1 MKTVLHE
8 MQVGKRLIGLLS
20 MLAFAVLSWG
30 ENIRVSMDDF
40 SILPGETHQVAINV
54 TSDVVCGSAFEG
66 IIDLPAGLTIV
77 PDADEGEYVIK
88 NTERCSRKFS
98 LLSASSL
105 ENASLQP
112 NQVKFSMYSSNGDN
126 LAGTS
131 GAVLYFTVRASEELA
146 EDSQIRLIE
155 SKIKGNNPSSSEP
168 ALSVSCAANVHNA
181 TFVAAVMNLTAPSFT
196 LTPTKEYDL
205 TFSFEKNKDVISFQ
219 ADITL
224 PAGMSFVADASGDY
238 VVFNEA
244 RLTSSHVFD
253 TNLLNGDKTL
263 RIMLYHPKNTP
274 IKLDEGEFFTVK
286 VKADA
291 ALAAS
296 AVVSVSK
303 MEFVQN
309 ASQLYH
315 PADFTVAV
323 SNPDVAAKAEADAA
337 LLQLNTSFEEVKK
350 TIAGYAESVQTKF
363 QAEVETINLSIA
375 SLVETLAQDVA
386 NGDVFANASTR
397 NAAIEKVSVQISQL
411 SVDAAAAAANEAQYK
426 ADVAAIAEVQAQFD
440 AAKKTVTGYA
450 ESVQASFAE
459 TIAALETSVADLTKT
474 AKASYVNGTSVADA
488 AALQK
493 AVAAVVDNIEK
504 LLVDAAAAQ
513 KAYEEEA
520 EKIAA
525 NEEQYEANL
534 NMIASLQNKFDLVL
548 EKIAGYDESVQE
560 IVDIDIKTI
569 RVAID
574 MLKSNTEASYN
585 NGTSVE
591 DAARLA
597 TLAND
602 IENLIDELDY
612 KAEQEQNNVTTG
624 IKNATLDGNNQDMYD
639 MSGRKIHQGK
649 GLVIIGK
656 KKYYIK

>member
-1 MKTVLHE
+1 ME
-8 MQVGKRLIGLLS
+8 ES
-20 MLAFAVLSWG
+20 
-30 ENIRVSMDDF
+30 
-40 SILPGETHQVAINV
+40 VAH
-54 TSDVVCGSAFEG
+54 
-66 IIDLPAGLTIV
+66 
-77 PDADEGEYVIK
+77 
-88 NTERCSRKFS
+88 
-98 LLSASSL
+98 LSATAA
-105 ENASLQP
+105 ASYK
-112 NQVKFSMYSSNGDN
+112 N
-126 LAGTS
+126 GTS
-131 GAVLYFTVRASEELA
+131 
-146 EDSQIRLIE
+146 
-155 SKIKGNNPSSSEP
+155 
-168 ALSVSCAANVHNA
+168 
-181 TFVAAVMNLTAPSFT
+181 
-196 LTPTKEYDL
+196 
-205 TFSFEKNKDVISFQ
+205 
-219 ADITL
+219 
-224 PAGMSFVADASGDY
+224 VADA
-238 VVFNEA
+238 
-244 RLTSSHVFD
+244 
-253 TNLLNGDKTL
+253 
-263 RIMLYHPKNTP
+263 
-274 IKLDEGEFFTVK
+274 
-286 VKADA
+286 A
-291 ALAAS
+291 ALKESAA
-296 AVVSVSK
+296 AVV
-303 MEFVQN
+303 
-309 ASQLYH
+309 
-315 PADFTVAV
+315 
-323 SNPDVAAKAEADAA
+323 
-337 LLQLNTSFEEVKK
+337 
-350 TIAGYAESVQTKF
+350 
-363 QAEVETINLSIA
+363 
-375 SLVETLAQDVA
+375 A
-386 NGDVFANASTR
+386 N
-397 NAAIEKVSVQISQL
+397 IEKL
-411 SVDAAAAAANEAQYK
+411 LDDAAAAQKKYEEEAEKAAANEAQYK

-450 ESVQASFAE
+450 ESVSAAFAE
-459 TIAALETSVADLTKT
+459 SLDELQKSVYSLSKVAKT
-474 AKASYVNGTSVADA
+474 SYVNGTSVADA

>member
-1 MKTVLHE
+1 

-54 TSDVVCGSAFEG
+54 TSDVECGSAFEG

-286 VKADA
+286 VKAGA

-426 ADVAAIAEVQAQFD
+426 ADVAAIANVQTLLD
-440 AAKKTVTGYA
+440 AAKTTVSGYA
-450 ESVQASFAE
+450 ESVSAAFAE
-459 TIAALETSVADLTKT
+459 SLDELQKSVYSLSKV

>member
-1 MKTVLHE
+1 
-8 MQVGKRLIGLLS
+8 

-54 TSDVVCGSAFEG
+54 TSDVECGSAFEG

-274 IKLDEGEFFTVK
+274 IKLDEG
-286 VKADA
+286 
-291 ALAAS
+291 
-296 AVVSVSK
+296 
-303 MEFVQN
+303 
-309 ASQLYH
+309 
-315 PADFTVAV
+315 
-323 SNPDVAAKAEADAA
+323 
-337 LLQLNTSFEEVKK
+337 
-350 TIAGYAESVQTKF
+350 
-363 QAEVETINLSIA
+363 
-375 SLVETLAQDVA
+375 
-386 NGDVFANASTR
+386 
-397 NAAIEKVSVQISQL
+397 
-411 SVDAAAAAANEAQYK
+411 
-426 ADVAAIAEVQAQFD
+426 
-440 AAKKTVTGYA
+440 
-450 ESVQASFAE
+450 
-459 TIAALETSVADLTKT
+459 
-474 AKASYVNGTSVADA
+474 
-488 AALQK
+488 
-493 AVAAVVDNIEK
+493 
-504 LLVDAAAAQ
+504 
-513 KAYEEEA
+513 
-520 EKIAA
+520 
-525 NEEQYEANL
+525 
-534 NMIASLQNKFDLVL
+534 
-548 EKIAGYDESVQE
+548 
-560 IVDIDIKTI
+560 
-569 RVAID
+569 
-574 MLKSNTEASYN
+574 
-585 NGTSVE
+585 
-591 DAARLA
+591 
-597 TLAND
+597 
-602 IENLIDELDY
+602 
-612 KAEQEQNNVTTG
+612 
-624 IKNATLDGNNQDMYD
+624 
-639 MSGRKIHQGK
+639 
-649 GLVIIGK
+649 
-656 KKYYIK
+656 

>member
-30 ENIRVSMDDF
+30 ENIQVSMDDF

-54 TSDVVCGSAFEG
+54 TSDVECGSAFEG

-105 ENASLQP
+105 ENATLQP

-474 AKASYVNGTSVADA
+474 AKA
-488 AALQK
+488 
-493 AVAAVVDNIEK
+493 
-504 LLVDAAAAQ
+504 
-513 KAYEEEA
+513 
-520 EKIAA
+520 
-525 NEEQYEANL
+525 
-534 NMIASLQNKFDLVL
+534 
-548 EKIAGYDESVQE
+548 
-560 IVDIDIKTI
+560 
-569 RVAID
+569 
-574 MLKSNTEASYN
+574 
-585 NGTSVE
+585 
-591 DAARLA
+591 
-597 TLAND
+597 
-602 IENLIDELDY
+602 
-612 KAEQEQNNVTTG
+612 
-624 IKNATLDGNNQDMYD
+624 
-639 MSGRKIHQGK
+639 
-649 GLVIIGK
+649 
-656 KKYYIK
+656 